1 MKLKKIASLALAG
14 VMAVSMLTACGDTAS
29 NGGNNGGEGEGEGE
43 GTVVSGYSSVLG
55 EALKD
60 VDCIKDKD
68 YITFQDS
75 AADETALQAAVDAV
89 DAEALKDYAEIR
101 DVESISEENAGKFN
115 GTTSQRVE
123 DIFVKAAK
131 ISDDDLKENDI
142 AMAWYAGYNGGSAT
156 NGNGFINTSA
166 KDGVLYVVN
175 GAVTVERAVK
185 MVAEEV
191 KEQLAKDALPETN
204 AAPTNCD
211 GEDCTAYGSYKYDY
225 TISVSVVDK
234 TQQSDYDQASNSAHF
249 IAVTVSRTA
258 KVA

>member
-89 DAEALKDYAEIR
+89 DAEALKKYAEIQVAQSI
-101 DVESISEENAGKFN
+101 DVERGDFTGA
-115 GTTSQRVE
+115 TSQRAAK
-123 DIFVKAAK
+123 IFVNGAK
-131 ISDDDLKENDI
+131 ISDDDLKVGDL
-142 AMAWYAGYNGGSAT
+142 AMKWYAGYDNDKASGHSK
-156 NGNGFINTSA
+156 FINTSA
-166 KDGVLYVVN
+166 KDGALYVVN
-175 GAVTVERAVK
+175 GAVTVDQAVK
-185 MVAEEV
+185 MVA
-191 KEQLAKDALPETN
+191 KEIKNQLNAVADALPETN
-204 AAPTNCD
+204 ATPTNC
-211 GEDCTAYGSYKYDY
+211 GTCAGYGSYKYDY

>member
-75 AADETALQAAVDAV
+75 AADETALQAAVDAI
-89 DAEALKDYAEIR
+89 DADSLKDYAEIR
-101 DVESISEENAGKFN
+101 DVESISGENTGKFN
-115 GTTSQRVE
+115 GITSKRVE
-123 DIFVKAAK
+123 SIFVNGAK
-131 ISDDDLKENDI
+131 ISDDDLKAGDL
-142 AMAWYAGYNGGSAT
+142 AMKWYAGYINNTT
-156 NGNGFINTSA
+156 NGYSKFINTSE
-166 KDGVLYVVN
+166 KDGALYVVN

-191 KEQLAKDALPETN
+191 KEQLVNGALPETN
-204 AAPTNCD
+204 AKPDECKTCA
-211 GEDCTAYGSYKYDY
+211 GYGSYKYNY

-234 TQQSDYDQASNSAHF
+234 TQQSDYDMASNSAHF
-249 IAVTVSRTA
+249 MAVTVSRTA

>member
-89 DAEALKDYAEIR
+89 DAEALKKYAEIQVAQSI
-101 DVESISEENAGKFN
+101 DVERGDFTGA
-115 GTTSQRVE
+115 TSQRAAK
-123 DIFVKAAK
+123 IFVNGAK
-131 ISDDDLKENDI
+131 ISDDDLKVGDL
-142 AMAWYAGYNGGSAT
+142 AMKWYAGYDNDKASGHSK
-156 NGNGFINTSA
+156 FINTSE
-166 KDGVLYVVN
+166 KDGALYVVN

-191 KEQLAKDALPETN
+191 KEQLVNGALPETN
-204 AAPTNCD
+204 AKPDECKTCA
-211 GEDCTAYGSYKYDY
+211 GYGSYKYSY

-234 TQQSDYDQASNSAHF
+234 TQQSDYDQASNFAHF

>member
-75 AADETALQAAVDAV
+75 AADETALQAAVDAI
-89 DAEALKDYAEIR
+89 DADSLKDYAEIR
-101 DVESISEENAGKFN
+101 DVESISGENTGKFN
-115 GTTSQRVE
+115 GITSKRVE
-123 DIFVKAAK
+123 SIFVNGAK
-131 ISDDDLKENDI
+131 ISDDDLKAGDL
-142 AMAWYAGYNGGSAT
+142 AMKWYAGYINNTT
-156 NGNGFINTSA
+156 NGYSKFINTSA
-166 KDGVLYVVN
+166 KDGALYVVN

-191 KEQLAKDALPETN
+191 KEQLVNGALPETN
-204 AAPTNCD
+204 AKPDECKTCA
-211 GEDCTAYGSYKYDY
+211 GYGSYKYNY

>member
-14 VMAVSMLTACGDTAS
+14 VMAVSMLAGCSTAS

-60 VDCIKDKD
+60 VKGVKDKD
-68 YITFQDS
+68 YVTFQDN
-75 AADETALQAAVDAV
+75 AEDKTALQAAVDAI
-89 DAEALKDYAEIR
+89 DADSLKDYAEIR
-101 DVESISEENAGKFN
+101 DVESISEENTGKFN
-115 GTTSQRVE
+115 GVTSERVE
-123 DIFVKAAK
+123 SIFVNGAK
-131 ISDDDLKENDI
+131 ISDDDLKAGDL
-142 AMAWYAGYNGGSAT
+142 AMKWYAGYDGGSASA
-156 NGNGFINTSA
+156 GNKFINTSA

-175 GAVTVERAVK
+175 GAVTVDQAVK
-185 MVAEEV
+185 MVANEIKNTLDV
-191 KEQLAKDALPETN
+191 DGALPETN
-204 AAPTNCD
+204 AKPD
-211 GEDCTAYGSYKYDY
+211 DCGTCAGYGSYKYNY

>member
-55 EALKD
+55 EALKN

-68 YITFQDS
+68 YITFQDN
-75 AADETALQAAVDAV
+75 AADEAALQTAVDAV
-89 DAEALKDYAEIR
+89 EAEALEDYATTWGANL
-101 DVESISEENAGKFN
+101 ISGDN
-115 GTTSQRVE
+115 GYFKGDTSKRME
-123 DIFVKAAK
+123 KIFVNGAK
-131 ISDDDLKENDI
+131 ISDDDLKNGDI
-142 AMAWYAGYNGGSAT
+142 AMAWYAGYNNNEANSYSK
-156 NGNGFINTSA
+156 FINTSA

-175 GAVTVERAVK
+175 GAVTVEQAVK
-185 MVAEEV
+185 MVAEKIED
-191 KEQLAKDALPETN
+191 QLNGENALPETN

-211 GEDCTAYGSYKYDY
+211 GEDCTAYGSYKYNY

-234 TQQSDYDQASNSAHF
+234 TQQSDYDQASNFAHF

>member
-89 DAEALKDYAEIR
+89 DAEALEKYASHHEAKMISKDTG
-101 DVESISEENAGKFN
+101 DFV

-123 DIFVKAAK
+123 SIFVNGAK
-131 ISDDDLKENDI
+131 ISDDDLKKNDI
-142 AMAWYAGYNGGSAT
+142 AMAWYAGY
-156 NGNGFINTSA
+156 GNNKANHSNLINTSA

-175 GAVTVERAVK
+175 GAVTVEQAVK
-185 MVAEEV
+185 MVAEKIEG
-191 KEQLAKDALPETN
+191 QLKDKNALPETN
-204 AAPTNCD
+204 AAPTNCEGD
-211 GEDCTAYGSYKYDY
+211 SCTAYGSYKYNY

-234 TQQSDYDQASNSAHF
+234 TQQSDYDQASNFAHF

>member
-1 MKLKKIASLALAG
+1 MK
-14 VMAVSMLTACGDTAS
+14 
-29 NGGNNGGEGEGEGE
+29 
-43 GTVVSGYSSVLG
+43 
-55 EALKD
+55 
-60 VDCIKDKD
+60 
-68 YITFQDS
+68 
-75 AADETALQAAVDAV
+75 
-89 DAEALKDYAEIR
+89 
-101 DVESISEENAGKFN
+101 
-115 GTTSQRVE
+115 
-123 DIFVKAAK
+123 
-131 ISDDDLKENDI
+131 
-142 AMAWYAGYNGGSAT
+142 WYAGYINNDENGYSK
-156 NGNGFINTSA
+156 FINTSA
-166 KDGVLYVVN
+166 KDGALYVVN

>member
-75 AADETALQAAVDAV
+75 AADETALQAAVDAI
-89 DAEALKDYAEIR
+89 DADSLKDYAEIR
-101 DVESISEENAGKFN
+101 DVESISGENTGKFN
-115 GTTSQRVE
+115 GITSKRVE
-123 DIFVKAAK
+123 SIFVNGAK
-131 ISDDDLKENDI
+131 ISDDDLKAGDL
-142 AMAWYAGYNGGSAT
+142 AMKWYAGYINNTT
-156 NGNGFINTSA
+156 NGYSKFINTSA
-166 KDGVLYVVN
+166 KDGALYVVN

-191 KEQLAKDALPETN
+191 KEQLVNGALPETN
-204 AAPTNCD
+204 AKPDECKTCA
-211 GEDCTAYGSYKYDY
+211 GYGSYKYNY

-234 TQQSDYDQASNSAHF
+234 TQQSDYDMASNSAHF

-258 KVA
+258 KST

>member
-89 DAEALKDYAEIR
+89 DAEALKKYAEIQVAQSI
-101 DVESISEENAGKFN
+101 DVERGDFTGA
-115 GTTSQRVE
+115 TSQRVAK
-123 DIFVKAAK
+123 IFVNGAK
-131 ISDDDLKENDI
+131 ISDDDLKVSDL
-142 AMAWYAGYNGGSAT
+142 AMKWYAGYINNDT
-156 NGNGFINTSA
+156 NGYSKFINTSA

-191 KEQLAKDALPETN
+191 KEQLVNGALPETN
-204 AAPTNCD
+204 AKPDECKTCA
-211 GEDCTAYGSYKYDY
+211 GYGSYKYNY

-234 TQQSDYDQASNSAHF
+234 TQQSDYDMASNSAHF

>member
-89 DAEALKDYAEIR
+89 DAEALEDYASRREANM
-101 DVESISEENAGKFN
+101 ISKENGDFY
-115 GTTSQRVE
+115 GTTSERVE

-131 ISDDDLKENDI
+131 ISDDDLKKNDI

-156 NGNGFINTSA
+156 NGNGVINTSA

-191 KEQLAKDALPETN
+191 KEQLVNGALPETN
-204 AAPTNCD
+204 AKPDECKTCA
-211 GEDCTAYGSYKYDY
+211 GYGSYKYNY

-234 TQQSDYDQASNSAHF
+234 TQQSDYDMASNSAHF

>member
-75 AADETALQAAVDAV
+75 AADETALQTAVDAV
-89 DAEALKDYAEIR
+89 EAEALEDYATTWGAKL
-101 DVESISEENAGKFN
+101 ISGDN
-115 GTTSQRVE
+115 GDFKGDTSKRME
-123 DIFVKAAK
+123 KIFVNGAK
-131 ISDDDLKENDI
+131 ISDDDLKSGDI
-142 AMAWYAGYNGGSAT
+142 AMAWYAGYNNSKP
-156 NGNGFINTSA
+156 NGYSKFINTSA

-175 GAVTVERAVK
+175 GAVTVEQAVK
-185 MVAEEV
+185 MVAEEI
-191 KEQLAKDALPETN
+191 EDQLNSANALPETN
-204 AAPTNCD
+204 AKPDNCSSCA
-211 GEDCTAYGSYKYDY
+211 GYGSYKYDY

-234 TQQSDYDQASNSAHF
+234 TQQSDYDQASNYAHF

>member
-75 AADETALQAAVDAV
+75 AADEAALQAAVDAV
-89 DAEALKDYAEIR
+89 DAEALEKYASHHEAKMISKDTG
-101 DVESISEENAGKFN
+101 DFV

-123 DIFVKAAK
+123 SIFVNGAK

-142 AMAWYAGYNGGSAT
+142 AMAWYAGY
-156 NGNGFINTSA
+156 GNNKDDHSNLINTSA

-175 GAVTVERAVK
+175 GAVTVDQAVK
-185 MVAEEV
+185 MVA
-191 KEQLAKDALPETN
+191 KEIESQLKAVDNALPETN
-204 AAPTNCD
+204 ADPASCGT
-211 GEDCTAYGSYKYDY
+211 CTGYGSYKYDY

>member
-75 AADETALQAAVDAV
+75 AADETALQAAVDAI
-89 DAEALKDYAEIR
+89 DADSLKDYAEIR
-101 DVESISEENAGKFN
+101 DVESISGENTGKFN
-115 GTTSQRVE
+115 GITSKRVE
-123 DIFVKAAK
+123 SIFVNGAK
-131 ISDDDLKENDI
+131 ISDDDLKAGDL
-142 AMAWYAGYNGGSAT
+142 AMKWYAGYINNTT
-156 NGNGFINTSA
+156 NGYSKFINTSA
-166 KDGVLYVVN
+166 KDGALYVVN
-175 GAVTVERAVK
+175 GAVTVDQAVK
-185 MVAEEV
+185 MVAKEV

>member
-14 VMAVSMLTACGDTAS
+14 VMAVSMLAGCSTAS

-75 AADETALQAAVDAV
+75 AADETALQAAVDAI
-89 DAEALKDYAEIR
+89 DADSLKDYAEIR
-101 DVESISEENAGKFN
+101 DVESISGENTGKFS
-115 GTTSQRVE
+115 GVTSKRVE
-123 DIFVKAAK
+123 SIFVNGAK
-131 ISDDDLKENDI
+131 ISDNDLKAGDL
-142 AMAWYAGYNGGSAT
+142 AMKWYAGYDGGSADA
-156 NGNGFINTSA
+156 GNKFINTSA
-166 KDGVLYVVN
+166 KDGALYVVN
-175 GAVTVERAVK
+175 GAVTVEQAVK

>member
-14 VMAVSMLTACGDTAS
+14 VMAVSMLAGCSTAS

-55 EALKD
+55 EALKN

-68 YITFQDS
+68 YITFQDN
-75 AADETALQAAVDAV
+75 AADEAALQTAVDAV
-89 DAEALKDYAEIR
+89 EAEALEDYATTYGAKL
-101 DVESISEENAGKFN
+101 ISGDN
-115 GTTSQRVE
+115 GDFYGDTSKRME
-123 DIFVKAAK
+123 KIFVNGAK
-131 ISDDDLKENDI
+131 ISDDDLKSGDI
-142 AMAWYAGYNGGSAT
+142 AMAWYAGYNNNKP
-156 NGNGFINTSA
+156 NGYSKFINTSA

-175 GAVTVERAVK
+175 GAVTVEQAVK
-185 MVAEEV
+185 MVAEKIED
-191 KEQLAKDALPETN
+191 QLKNAANALPETN
-204 AAPTNCD
+204 AKPD
-211 GEDCTAYGSYKYDY
+211 DCKTCAGYGSYKYNY

-234 TQQSDYDQASNSAHF
+234 TQQSDYDQASNFAHF

>member
-89 DAEALKDYAEIR
+89 DAEALEDYASRREANM
-101 DVESISEENAGKFN
+101 ISKENGDFY
-115 GTTSQRVE
+115 GTTSERVE

-131 ISDDDLKENDI
+131 ISDDVLKKNDI
-142 AMAWYAGYNGGSAT
+142 AMAWYAGY
-156 NGNGFINTSA
+156 GNNKANHSNLINTSA

-175 GAVTVERAVK
+175 GAVTVEQAVK
-185 MVAEEV
+185 MVA
-191 KEQLAKDALPETN
+191 KEIESQLKAVDNALPETN
-204 AAPTNCD
+204 ADPTSCST
-211 GEDCTAYGSYKYDY
+211 CTGYGSYKYDY

>member
-89 DAEALKDYAEIR
+89 DAEALEDYASRREANM
-101 DVESISEENAGKFN
+101 ISKENGDFY
-115 GTTSQRVE
+115 GTTSERVE

-131 ISDDDLKENDI
+131 ISDDDLKKNDI

-175 GAVTVERAVK
+175 GAVTVDQAVK
-185 MVAEEV
+185 MVA
-191 KEQLAKDALPETN
+191 KEIKNQLNDVDNALPETN
-204 AAPTNCD
+204 ATPT
-211 GEDCTAYGSYKYDY
+211 DCGTCAGYGSYKYNY

>member
-89 DAEALKDYAEIR
+89 DAEALKKYAEIQVAQSI
-101 DVESISEENAGKFN
+101 DVERGDFTGA
-115 GTTSQRVE
+115 TSQRVAK
-123 DIFVKAAK
+123 IFVNGAK
-131 ISDDDLKENDI
+131 ISDDDLKVGDI
-142 AMAWYAGYNGGSAT
+142 AMKWYAGYDNNAT
-156 NGNGFINTSA
+156 NDYSKFINTSA
-166 KDGVLYVVN
+166 KDGALYVVN
-175 GAVTVERAVK
+175 GAVTVDQAVK
-185 MVAEEV
+185 MVAKEV

>member
-75 AADETALQAAVDAV
+75 AADETALQAAVDAI
-89 DAEALKDYAEIR
+89 DADSLKDYAEIR
-101 DVESISEENAGKFN
+101 DVESISGENTGKFN
-115 GTTSQRVE
+115 GITSKRVE
-123 DIFVKAAK
+123 SIFVNGAK
-131 ISDDDLKENDI
+131 ISDDDLKAGDL
-142 AMAWYAGYNGGSAT
+142 AMKWYAGYINNTT
-156 NGNGFINTSA
+156 NGYSKFINTSA
-166 KDGVLYVVN
+166 KDGALYVVN

-191 KEQLAKDALPETN
+191 KEQLVNGALPETN
-204 AAPTNCD
+204 AKPDECKTCA
-211 GEDCTAYGSYKYDY
+211 GYGSYKYNY

-234 TQQSDYDQASNSAHF
+234 TQQSDYDMASNSAHF

>member
-14 VMAVSMLTACGDTAS
+14 VMAVSMLAGCSTAS

-55 EALKD
+55 EALKN

-68 YITFQDS
+68 YITFQDN
-75 AADETALQAAVDAV
+75 AADEAALQTAVDAV
-89 DAEALKDYAEIR
+89 EAEALEDYATTWGANLITG
-101 DVESISEENAGKFN
+101 DN
-115 GTTSQRVE
+115 GDFYGDTSKRME
-123 DIFVKAAK
+123 KIFVNGAK
-131 ISDDDLKENDI
+131 ISDNDLKSGDI
-142 AMAWYAGYNGGSAT
+142 AMAWYAGYN
-156 NGNGFINTSA
+156 NGPNDHSKFINTSA

-175 GAVTVERAVK
+175 GAVTVEQAVK
-185 MVAEEV
+185 MVAEKIEG
-191 KEQLAKDALPETN
+191 QLKDKNALPETN
-204 AAPTNCD
+204 AAPTNCEGD
-211 GEDCTAYGSYKYDY
+211 SCTAYGSYKYNY

-234 TQQSDYDQASNSAHF
+234 TQQSDYDQASNFAHF

>member
-131 ISDDDLKENDI
+131 ISDDDLKAGDL
-142 AMAWYAGYNGGSAT
+142 AMKWYAGYINNDENGYSK
-156 NGNGFINTSA
+156 FINTSA
-166 KDGVLYVVN
+166 KDGALYVVN